1 MHNTWYQLLW
11 CLILERNFNVE
22 LHFQFMHQVY
32 STFGQCAYTQPCCWR
47 WSLEIIANS
56 YCHAWWLVARR
67 VFVCFQNNTLY
78 SWWIL
83 YRVCLCAVLLR
94 PIDYNHVAAKH
105 HARFMRHSKLGWIAV
120 LAQFQIHLMQSFAEL
135 HNIVKQTPRTA
146 LIQNNSYE
154 N

>member
-1 MHNTWYQLLW
+1 MISIALVLDFGTEFQRWITFSVHASSVFHVWSMRIHAAMLLEMKFGNH
-11 CLILERNFNVE
+11 CKLIL
-22 LHFQFMHQVY
+22 
-32 STFGQCAYTQPCCWR
+32 
-47 WSLEIIANS
+47 
-56 YCHAWWLVARR
+56 HAWWLVARR

-83 YRVCLCAVLLR
+83 YRVCLCAVLLL